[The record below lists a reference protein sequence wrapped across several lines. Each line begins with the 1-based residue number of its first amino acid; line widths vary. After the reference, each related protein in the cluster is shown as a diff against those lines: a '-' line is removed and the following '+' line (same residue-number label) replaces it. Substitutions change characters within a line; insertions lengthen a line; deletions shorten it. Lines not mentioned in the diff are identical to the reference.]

1 MYIYVYGVY
10 RFIIN
15 KGVQKFFIDHD
26 QNQNIKVDI
35 PHCTREKQPKEVLNR
50 LNEVERVSKFL
61 NLPENERGKLVAIKL
76 KGYASSKW

>member
-1 MYIYVYGVY
+1 MDEECGVLPLERQSTFY
-10 RFIIN
+10 RT
-15 KGVQKFFIDHD
+15 IDHD

-76 KGYASSKW
+76 NGYASSKW